1 MKSKTIIHQ
10 VTFAAVGG
18 IQSSFISLFSLL
30 KNKSEFNHKIY
41 GMHEVD
47 TYYIQIKKYYTNFS
61 KSLYEMIKFLFFL
74 ISKNYIIHLYNNLS
88 SKRIYYLLRFLRCSN
103 IIYHERGTSWNASK
117 KDIKI
122 IKKNAEN
129 ADIIVANSEA
139 SKIILTKR
147 FKVDKN
153 KIKVIYNGVL
163 SESFKNGNFKKYSD
177 HFSIGFIGRLD
188 TPKGVHIL
196 IDVAKKM
203 KEIKFFIAGD
213 GVLEKDLKIRANGY
227 ENINFMGRSN
237 PIEFISKMDVIVVPS
252 IREPLGN
259 VIIESGF
266 CSKPVI
272 ASKVDGIPEIIT
284 NNKNGILLN
293 PKNEITFKSKQKN
306 AVPVPDYVVNFETK
320 ELVKPK
326 EIDQKDLIKA
336 IYKLKNDDKLR
347 LKLSKN
353 LNQTVKKKFS
363 LESYFYNIHE
373 IYRMF

>member
-1 MKSKTIIHQ
+1 
-10 VTFAAVGG
+10 
-18 IQSSFISLFSLL
+18 
-30 KNKSEFNHKIY
+30 
-41 GMHEVD
+41 
-47 TYYIQIKKYYTNFS
+47 
-61 KSLYEMIKFLFFL
+61 
-74 ISKNYIIHLYNNLS
+74 
-88 SKRIYYLLRFLRCSN
+88 
-103 IIYHERGTSWNASK
+103 
-117 KDIKI
+117 
-122 IKKNAEN
+122 
-129 ADIIVANSEA
+129 
-139 SKIILTKR
+139 
-147 FKVDKN
+147 
-153 KIKVIYNGVL
+153 
-163 SESFKNGNFKKYSD
+163 
-177 HFSIGFIGRLD
+177 
-188 TPKGVHIL
+188 
-196 IDVAKKM
+196 M

-363 LESYFYNIHE
+363 LESYFLQHS
-373 IYRMF
+373 

>member
-1 MKSKTIIHQ
+1 M
-10 VTFAAVGG
+10 
-18 IQSSFISLFSLL
+18 
-30 KNKSEFNHKIY
+30 
-41 GMHEVD
+41 
-47 TYYIQIKKYYTNFS
+47 
-61 KSLYEMIKFLFFL
+61 
-74 ISKNYIIHLYNNLS
+74 
-88 SKRIYYLLRFLRCSN
+88 LRFLRCSN

-129 ADIIVANSEA
+129 ADVIVANSEA